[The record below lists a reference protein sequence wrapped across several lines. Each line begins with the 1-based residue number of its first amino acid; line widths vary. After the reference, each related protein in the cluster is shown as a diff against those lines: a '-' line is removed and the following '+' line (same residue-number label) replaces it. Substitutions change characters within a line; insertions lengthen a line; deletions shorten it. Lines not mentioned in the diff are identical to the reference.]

1 MLVAVNHGS
10 VNFWIALGAADL
22 VLVAVSGLVAYRARA
37 TGRVDRYKRYSQG
50 AWALLALAA
59 LCGARIVLLT

>member
-22 VLVAVSGLVAYRARA
+22 VLSAASALVARRARA
-37 TGRVDRYKRYSQG
+37 TGRTDRHKRYSQG

-59 LCGARIVLLT
+59 LCGARIMLLT